1 MVKYLQSINLKSID
15 LFMLSLMI
23 VTLPSLEAPKHIF
36 LVGYLLTRALSE
48 ILKIKEGLSEWGY
61 WDSLFLIIVST
72 ALLSTLFS
80 GFSGFEEWRGFKV
93 FLTAILT
100 GWLLSRAHYSKNQYR
115 NFFKLIIIGTFPP
128 LIFGFYEY
136 FALDKSLQLH
146 SVGHVNHSA
155 IYLVMIF
162 GSSFGWFLSQFDLK
176 RKISEIKWQL
186 VFTSIFSLVFFFSLI
201 IGQSRGAF
209 GIGCMLGLSLLFLF
223 GKNRI
228 IKTLG
233 TLSFISILIIM
244 SISQPGIIQKQI
256 ANQSNNNTLAFRS
269 QVWNV
274 SIEAFRFHP
283 LLGIGMSNWHFI
295 SLDHLKK
302 SLEKRNGTFN
312 EKNYYLAGHSHN
324 LYLTAL
330 VERGVIGLAVIIL
343 FMLAWMHQLTKTF
356 FWAKKTEEATYLWA
370 GSFGAWLAVFGIGL
384 VNTTFHHEHGILA
397 CLFLGLYLSYTH
409 YHLKNKF

>member
-1 MVKYLQSINLKSID
+1 MAKYLQYINLKSID

-23 VTLPSLEAPKHIF
+23 ISLPSLEAPKNIF
-36 LVGYLLTRALSE
+36 LVGYLITRALSE
-48 ILKIKEGLSEWGY
+48 ILKIKEGLSQWGY

-80 GFSGFEEWRGFKV
+80 GFSGFEEWRGYKV
-93 FLTAILT
+93 FLTEILM

-115 NFFKLIIIGTFPP
+115 NFFKLIVIGTLPP

-136 FALDKSLQLH
+136 FVLHKSLQLY

-162 GSSFGWFLSQFDLK
+162 GSSFGWFLSQFTFR
-176 RKISEIKWQL
+176 RKISEMKWQL

-209 GIGCMLGLSLLFLF
+209 GIGFILGLSLIFLL

-244 SISQPGIIQKQI
+244 TISQVNIIQKQI
-256 ANQSNNNTLAFRS
+256 TNQSNKNTLAYRA

-274 SIEAFRFHP
+274 SLEASRFYP

-295 SLDHLKK
+295 SLEHLKK
-302 SLEKRNGTFN
+302 SVEKRNGTFKEN
-312 EKNYYLAGHSHN
+312 NYYFPGHSHN

-330 VERGVIGLAVIIL
+330 VERGVIGLAVTFF
-343 FMLAWMHQLTKTF
+343 FMLTWIRQLTKTF
-356 FWAKKTEEATYLWA
+356 FWAKKTKEATYLWA
-370 GSFGAWLAVFGIGL
+370 GSFGAWLATFGIGF

-409 YHLKNKF
+409 YHLKK

>member
-1 MVKYLQSINLKSID
+1 MAKYLQSINLKSID
-15 LFMLSLMI
+15 IFMLSLMI
-23 VTLPSLEAPKHIF
+23 LSLPSLEAPKNIF
-36 LVGYLLTRALSE
+36 LAGYFLTRGLSE
-48 ILKIKEGLSEWGY
+48 IRKIEEGLSRWGY
-61 WDSLFLIIVST
+61 WDSLFLVILST

-80 GFSGFEEWRGFKV
+80 GFSGFEEWRGYKV
-93 FLTAILT
+93 FLTLILT

-115 NFFKLIIIGTFPP
+115 NFFKLIIIGTLPP

-136 FALDKSLQLH
+136 FALHKSLQLN

-176 RKISEIKWQL
+176 RKISEMKWQL
-186 VFTSIFSLVFFFSLI
+186 VFTSIFSLVFYFSLI
-201 IGQSRGAF
+201 IGGSRGAF
-209 GIGCMLGLSLLFLF
+209 GIGFILGLCLLFLF

-233 TLSFISILIIM
+233 TLSFISIFIIM
-244 SISQPGIIQKQI
+244 IICQSNIIRKHI
-256 ANQSNNNTLAFRS
+256 TNQANNNTLTFRTE
-269 QVWNV
+269 VWNV
-274 SIEAFRFHP
+274 SLEASRFHP

-330 VERGVIGLAVIIL
+330 VERGGIGLAVTIL
-343 FMLAWMHQLTKTF
+343 FMLIWIRQLTKTF
-356 FWAKKTEEATYLWA
+356 FWAKKTKEATYLWA
-370 GSFGAWLAVFGIGL
+370 GSFGAWLATFGIGF

-409 YHLKNKF
+409 YHLKK